1 MARGGGVERRLT
13 PATMATDSNGPDL
26 SGRVLVVTGAAG
38 RLGRVV
44 ARQLE
49 AAGARV
55 AGLDRVPHDVGELA
69 VEADVT
75 ADGAAEAALATVA
88 DALGEPDGL
97 VHTVG
102 MWAGAPF
109 AETSLDD
116 WRTVLDVNLTSTFLV
131 FRAAVQRLVAAGHGG
146 RLVALAS
153 GQGADRGVAQQA
165 AYSAA
170 KAGGVRLVEAVADE
184 LRSQNVTAA
193 AVAPS
198 MILFGDEPEGTRG
211 VDVAEIA
218 RLCVTLCGPAG
229 AVHSGSVVKAYGSMR

>member
-1 MARGGGVERRLT
+1 MPSSDPSA
-13 PATMATDSNGPDL
+13 PDL
-26 SGRVLVVTGAAG
+26 SDRVVVVTGAAG

-44 ARQLE
+44 AEHLA

-55 AGLDRVPHDVGELA
+55 AGLDRQPHDVGDLSLT
-69 VEADVT
+69 ADVT
-75 ADGAAEAALATVA
+75 DADATDAALATVA
-88 DALGEPDGL
+88 EELGGPYGL

-109 AETSLDD
+109 TETTLDD
-116 WRTVLDVNLTSTFLV
+116 WQAVLDVNLTSTFV
-131 FRAAVQRLVAAGHGG
+131 AFRAAARRMTQVGVG

-165 AYSAA
+165 AYSAS
-170 KAGGVRLVEAVADE
+170 KAGVVRLVESVAAE
-184 LRSQNVTAA
+184 LRDRGVTAA

-211 VDVAEIA
+211 VDVREVA
-218 RLCVTLCGPAG
+218 RLCVTLCGSAG
-229 AVHSGSVVKAYGSMR
+229 AVHSGSVLRAYGSMR